1 MVDTPNK
8 EYQNSLIHC
17 CFMLASLLVHFFEI
31 HRLAL
36 NRSSLSNRRMNPQ
49 TVVPNLDVLPDVSM
63 RPFARFV
70 RLYMYE
76 LTVNDA
82 VKCFNASVVV
92 TVALATHA
100 AFYLVLFPPCLVL
113 IGRILAASIRRM
125 QHAISWFSRLYASSN
140 ASSRVPWSCVRR
152 LSIQPFFVCIHP

>member
-1 MVDTPNK
+1 
-8 EYQNSLIHC
+8 
-17 CFMLASLLVHFFEI
+17 
-31 HRLAL
+31 
-36 NRSSLSNRRMNPQ
+36 MNPQ

-125 QHAISWFSRLYASSN
+125 QHAISWFFPLVRVVSCAHHEFLGHACVGFPSN
-140 ASSRVPWSCVRR
+140 HFSCV
-152 LSIQPFFVCIHP
+152 